1 MKTKIILTIINLFL
15 VFICLGQMDV
25 ENFDFRSS
33 MSTTNANFYSIKS
46 AADAFFAV
54 HPASDE
60 GGGYSEYMRWMW
72 FWHNKVDNGN
82 GLNPG
87 SFSHYQNAMSDFLQD
102 PFCNGSS
109 YYNKSW
115 EFLGPNT
122 NPYQGFEGIG
132 RITAIAVDPVNQN
145 IVYAGSS
152 SGGIFKTND
161 ISSQNPVWQVLSDN
175 QRLPGF
181 GVNDIAIASLTPTT
195 IYLATGMM
203 FGSGGGY
210 GMGIMKS
217 TDGGVN
223 WVQKNPTQT
232 TFTDIAYRIV
242 VHPTNNN
249 ILFALITDKCYKS
262 TDGGDT
268 WAQVF
273 SLPNSIGQ
281 NPCNP
286 NGIAMF
292 LRDIE
297 IKPSDPNTIYIS
309 SDDSECGLY
318 YNTNN
323 GAVLYRSSDG
333 GINWVQLQPDP
344 TGTHTS
350 YLSIAVTPAEP
361 ASLFAAYK
369 TSIGGYTVIRKS
381 IDNGNTWTLVS
392 SPTLTISAFN
402 FSRNTFIVSSTD
414 PNILYIGG
422 YFINKSINGGW
433 SFSSQNSGHVDVR
446 AICFTEGSALG
457 QQGANDIFLVG
468 NDGGILKTSNGGQIY
483 NGKCGTGL
491 STTQFWGSGI
501 NQNGMMAG
509 GTLDNDIIINNN
521 NTWSTPFLYQ
531 DGSDVVFDPQQ
542 PNVFYGQKWC
552 CSATSYPI
560 IKYEYTS
567 NGWSDTYITQPDL
580 YGQIVRPMEILD
592 NKLYIGYRDVYR
604 TNLPGISWTK
614 ISNFSLFPGIPS
626 DLPLSAMAV
635 APSNSNIIYASFSGP
650 YWGSPRP
657 LFFKTTTGGGT
668 NTGDWV
674 NLTSGLPTDV
684 GQSLSIV
691 KIVVDAENPNRLWMA
706 IGGIADNWIPGNY
719 NGRLRVI
726 KSEDGGVSWTDYS
739 LNLPKFP
746 VNSLIFQKG
755 SKGGIYAATDVG
767 VFYTDDDL
775 YGTTGWIC
783 YNLNLPVIMLTDIDI
798 DYCNNKLVAA
808 SFGRGMWQCDLITS
822 NSLPLTITTNTTIN
836 QNRTQMSDIV
846 VQPNVT
852 LTISCKISFGLNA
865 RIIVKPGA
873 KLIIDGGT
881 LTSACHGSWPG
892 IEVWGD
898 YNQSQFTI
906 NGQCP
911 QGILVIKNHSLIEN
925 AENIAIWRPGYYYT
939 AGGIIQATNSTFK
952 NNRRSTEFISY
963 HNFNPYSPPPR
974 PHLNNYSY
982 FSDCSF
988 EIDNSYLGPNP
999 FYAHVSMWDVEG
1011 ISFKGCHFSNSKSY
1025 STSIG
1030 RGYGIYTIDA
1040 GYIIDTYCNSS
1051 STPCP
1056 PSYVIRS
1063 SFQGLF
1069 AGISALNGSSPNTVY
1084 INKADFT
1091 DNSYGIRLNAV
1102 NNATGVLNTFDIG
1115 SNTIC
1120 PNFTGIGIELNN
1132 CTGYTIEQN
1141 SFTHSGNTN
1150 PGENYIGIRVIGQP
1164 DPSLV
1169 TYNQIYNNSSQ
1180 GITIGNQAEKNNA
1193 NSNGTTG
1200 LYYICNDNNNNIYDF
1215 YVFGPGIAQYQGS
1228 YSRPAGNKFSKNA
1241 NNPYSDFNNQA
1252 SWTITYKYYNGDPL
1266 QFPESIYNI
1275 ITQGTPNQN
1284 LCPDNYG
1291 GNGIGI
1297 EKLSADQISVLQLEY
1312 ADNITA
1318 YNNIKAMYESLKD
1331 GGNTSALSSDINNS
1345 TPDQTMQLRDE
1356 LLGRSP
1362 HLSRE
1367 ILVTAANKNDVLPDP
1382 ILFEILAANPDE
1394 LRNDSLL
1401 NYLKEKTNPLPDY
1414 MIELLKAIA
1423 IDSTY
1428 KTTLQ
1433 SGLSYY
1439 YAKSM
1444 NAAYALTHDILLDT
1458 VKDYSNLRNWL
1469 DNQHSISADYQIIDS
1484 WFAEKNTTSAL
1495 ALLNLLPQTYSLDSS
1510 ATVEY
1515 NYYKDFKTFQAALIN
1530 NNTNIF
1536 QLDSAQI
1543 AFLDYTASNS
1553 KGIAGD
1559 EARNILEFAYG
1570 VFNINC
1576 PPSPDSPVK
1585 SAPFN
1590 AAKNLNSIY
1599 EPKITVTPNPAG
1611 SWAVFNYTLLAG
1623 VNNSWI
1629 KITDM
1634 KNQVIK
1640 ILPITKVEGQITWDT
1655 RDIPSGLYIYILM
1668 NDKYSKSGKVSVVH

>member
-1 MKTKIILTIINLFL
+1 MYFFCMMMLISVGTDAQSYLDTIFW
-15 VFICLGQMDV
+15 VKV
-25 ENFDFRSS
+25 ENPQIQARCNDGPS
-33 MSTTNANFYSIKS
+33 TNANLNTIFSKYSVSYFDK
-46 AADAFFAV
+46 ALPFAKNPELQKIYEI
-54 HPASDE
+54 HCQ
-60 GGGYSEYMRWMW
+60 GQ
-72 FWHNKVDNGN
+72 VDNFISELTN
-82 GLNPG
+82 TFPSDLNKY
-87 SFSHYQNAMSDFLQD
+87 S
-102 PFCNGSS
+102 
-109 YYNKSW
+109 K
-115 EFLGPNT
+115 
-122 NPYQGFEGIG
+122 FE
-132 RITAIAVDPVNQN
+132 TPDTTK
-145 IVYAGSS
+145 VY
-152 SGGIFKTND
+152 
-161 ISSQNPVWQVLSDN
+161 NPVDYMWQLTLSD
-175 QRLPGF
+175 
-181 GVNDIAIASLTPTT
+181 TT
-195 IYLATGMM
+195 KWL
-203 FGSGGGY
+203 
-210 GMGIMKS
+210 
-217 TDGGVN
+217 
-223 WVQKNPTQT
+223 WHL
-232 TFTDIAYRIV
+232 YR
-242 VHPTNNN
+242 T
-249 ILFALITDKCYKS
+249 KCYAAW
-262 TDGGDT
+262 D
-268 WAQVF
+268 V
-273 SLPNSIGQ
+273 
-281 NPCNP
+281 
-286 NGIAMF
+286 
-292 LRDIE
+292 
-297 IKPSDPNTIYIS
+297 
-309 SDDSECGLY
+309 
-318 YNTNN
+318 
-323 GAVLYRSSDG
+323 
-333 GINWVQLQPDP
+333 
-344 TGTHTS
+344 TH
-350 YLSIAVTPAEP
+350 
-361 ASLFAAYK
+361 
-369 TSIGGYTVIRKS
+369 G
-381 IDNGNTWTLVS
+381 
-392 SPTLTISAFN
+392 
-402 FSRNTFIVSSTD
+402 D
-414 PNILYIGG
+414 PNIKIGVLDQPVDITHPDLSSRVSPSYDPFTHIPYTCSSALDHG
-422 YFINKSINGGW
+422 TAVASFAGAETTEVGGTSAGQLASAAFKSTIVFYNAWGITRQQFLQKALHASNVMGVRVIVTCAGGGLNCLPDP
-433 SFSSQNSGHVDVR
+433 NSGED
-446 AICFTEGSALG
+446 
-457 QQGANDIFLVG
+457 LVT
-468 NDGGILKTSNGGQIY
+468 K
-483 NGKCGTGL
+483 
-491 STTQFWGSGI
+491 
-501 NQNGMMAG
+501 
-509 GTLDNDIIINNN
+509 
-521 NTWSTPFLYQ
+521 
-531 DGSDVVFDPQQ
+531 
-542 PNVFYGQKWC
+542 
-552 CSATSYPI
+552 
-560 IKYEYTS
+560 
-567 NGWSDTYITQPDL
+567 
-580 YGQIVRPMEILD
+580 EILD
-592 NKLYIGYRDVYR
+592 NGTVIVMPAGNGLAGTHCESGGVQHAFYPLNPEYDSRVIVVTGTGYDDKHYHEDASGNDITFSHFTAVDLCAPGW
-604 TNLPGISWTK
+604 NLMG
-614 ISNFSLFPGIPS
+614 
-626 DLPLSAMAV
+626 A
-635 APSNSNIIYASFSGP
+635 
-650 YWGSPRP
+650 
-657 LFFKTTTGGGT
+657 TTTACGNNTWPYGGWMHGT
-668 NTGDWV
+668 SFAAPIT
-674 NLTSGLPTDV
+674 T
-684 GQSLSIV
+684 SIV
-691 KIVVDAENPNRLWMA
+691 ALVLSVNPCLGAGDVEDILKQTTDPVVDAANYPGL
-706 IGGIADNWIPGNY
+706 IGT
-719 NGRLRVI
+719 GRINARNAVNLATTY
-726 KSEDGGVSWTDYS
+726 G
-739 LNLPKFP
+739 NLP
-746 VNSLIFQKG
+746 
-755 SKGGIYAATDVG
+755 D
-767 VFYTDDDL
+767 
-775 YGTTGWIC
+775 
-783 YNLNLPVIMLTDIDI
+783 
-798 DYCNNKLVAA
+798 
-808 SFGRGMWQCDLITS
+808 ITS
-822 NSLPLTITTNTTIN
+822 NTTWDTEKFVNNTITISSGNTLTITTRIRFSSNGKL
-836 QNRTQMSDIV
+836 V
-846 VQPNVT
+846 V
-852 LTISCKISFGLNA
+852 A
-865 RIIVKPGA
+865 PGA
-873 KLIIDGGT
+873 KLIIDGGI
-881 LTSACHGSWPG
+881 LTNSTGCGSFWPG

-898 YNQSQFTI
+898 YNQSQYTI

-911 QGILVIKNHSLIEN
+911 QGILIIKNNSLIEN

-939 AGGIIQATNSTFK
+939 AGGIIQASNSTFK

-982 FSDCSF
+982 FSHCSF
-988 EIDNSYLGPNP
+988 EIDNSYVGPNP
-999 FYAHVSMWDVEG
+999 FYAHISMWDVEG
-1011 ISFKGCHFSNSKSY
+1011 ISIKGCHFSNTKSY

-1040 GYIIDTYCNSS
+1040 GYIIDTYCNSP

-1056 PSYVIRS
+1056 PSSVIRS
-1063 SFQGLF
+1063 TFQGLF

-1120 PNFTGIGIELNN
+1120 PNFTGIGVEMNN

-1150 PGENYIGIRVIGQP
+1150 QGDNYIGVRVIGQP
-1164 DPSLV
+1164 DPSMV

-1193 NSNGTTG
+1193 NSTGTTG

-1266 QFPESIYNI
+1266 QFPESIYNV

-1297 EKLSADQISVLQLEY
+1297 EKLSADQISALQLEY

-1367 ILVTAANKNDVLPDP
+1367 ILVAAANKNDVLPDP

-1423 IDSTY
+1423 SDSTY

-1469 DNQHSISADYQIIDS
+1469 DNQHTISADYQIIDS

-1495 ALLNLLPQTYSLDSS
+1495 ALLDLLPQTYSLDSS
-1510 ATVEY
+1510 AMVEY
-1515 NYYKDFKTFQAALIN
+1515 NYYKDFKAFQAGLIN
-1530 NNTNIF
+1530 NNTNIY

-1553 KGIAGD
+1553 KGIAED

-1590 AAKNLNSIY
+1590 AAKNLNLIY

-1655 RDIPSGLYIYILM
+1655 RDIPSGLYIYTLM